1 MKAVGTTPEGAR
13 SEQEASRWV
22 RSMFGRVAHRYDL
35 ANHLLSANVDRY
47 WRSHTVEKVADI
59 LKRPGARVLDLAC
72 GTGDLLIALERSAG
86 RSLIGSDF
94 CHPML
99 TGARAKLRR
108 DRLGSVLVES
118 DALAMPFPDASLD
131 LITIAFGY
139 RNLANYRAG
148 LVEMRRVLR
157 SGGAL
162 AILEFTQPPNK
173 SFAALYNWY
182 SRNVLPLIGGA
193 ISGAPEAYRY
203 LPESVR
209 KFPDAPE
216 LARMMK
222 DAGFVVEWEY
232 LTFGIAALHVGRLT
246 GDNIGGATLP
256 GTGFPANP
264 DRAMPAR
271 SDRQA

>member
-1 MKAVGTTPEGAR
+1 
-13 SEQEASRWV
+13 
-22 RSMFGRVAHRYDL
+22 MFGRVAHRYDL

-47 WRSHTVEKVADI
+47 WRNHTVEKVRDI
-59 LKRPGARVLDLAC
+59 LRRPGSRVVDLAC

-99 TGARAKLRR
+99 TGAQTKLRR
-108 DRLGSVLVES
+108 DRLRSALVES
-118 DALAMPFPDASLD
+118 DALAMPFPDKSLD

-139 RNLANYRAG
+139 RNLANYAAG
-148 LVEMRRVLR
+148 LAEMRRLLR
-157 SGGAL
+157 RGGAL

-222 DAGFVVEWEY
+222 DAGFDVEWEY
-232 LTFGIAALHVGRLT
+232 LTFGIAALHVGRL
-246 GDNIGGATLP
+246 
-256 GTGFPANP
+256 
-264 DRAMPAR
+264 
-271 SDRQA
+271 S

>member
-13 SEQEASRWV
+13 SEQEASSWV
-22 RSMFGRVAHRYDL
+22 RAMFGRVAHRYDL

-59 LKRPGARVLDLAC
+59 VKRPGSRVLDLAC

-99 TGARAKLRR
+99 TEAQTKLRR
-108 DRLGSVLVES
+108 DRLASALVES
-118 DALAMPFPDASLD
+118 DALAMPFPDATLD

-139 RNLANYRAG
+139 RNLANYAAG

-157 SGGAL
+157 AGGAL

-182 SRNVLPLIGGA
+182 SRNVLPVIGGV

-216 LARMMK
+216 LARVMK
-222 DAGFVVEWEY
+222 DAGFEVEWEY
-232 LTFGIAALHVGRLT
+232 LTFGIAALHVGRV
-246 GDNIGGATLP
+246 P
-256 GTGFPANP
+256 
-264 DRAMPAR
+264 
-271 SDRQA
+271 